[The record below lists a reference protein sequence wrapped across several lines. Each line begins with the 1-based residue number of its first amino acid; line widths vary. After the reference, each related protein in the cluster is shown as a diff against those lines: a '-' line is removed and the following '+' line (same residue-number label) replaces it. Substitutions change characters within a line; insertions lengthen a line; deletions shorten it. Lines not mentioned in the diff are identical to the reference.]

1 MGFNRYEKMADE
13 LPKDVTK
20 WSIDDVETY
29 LTFKM
34 DKFDKN
40 DIKVIKD
47 EGVDGEGL
55 LQLDKGIFISEFKI
69 KFIYAVAIMKLV
81 KELNNKQVYQLF
93 KEEYIRQGDIL
104 LYCRNTNTHG
114 TVSSVRKIVNV
125 NGDSQISTSLPDN
138 SQSLLSKHLT
148 DLEKKV
154 VKDINNDRKLDGD
167 NKVTPNKN
175 PFPYFYIGTSLFEL
189 RKKYEERNTKNK

>member
-1 MGFNRYEKMADE
+1 VAVDDDCFPTGLLYEKMADE

-55 LQLDKGIFISEFKI
+55 LQLDKGIFTSEFKI

-81 KELNNKQVYQLF
+81 KELNNKREIDASQVVNASANVTLQ
-93 KEEYIRQGDIL
+93 
-104 LYCRNTNTHG
+104 NTNTHG

-138 SQSLLSKHLT
+138 FQSLLSKHLT

-189 RKKYEERNTKNK
+189 RK